1 MNLAMP
7 NAMRNILTSL
17 TTKPFAP
24 KPVKKE
30 VFVKPVTKVL
40 EFTDQQVTQAV
51 IDGTP
56 IFEWDGTKGMISEY
70 ALKEQAG
77 EWRLKIVA
85 KHTQQTRGLVV
96 AVPTGRRT
104 MNIYKDAKTRE
115 MEALGMSSMFARL
128 YLNRSRGVRYN
139 MEHDVMNWV
148 YRNYLMS
155 QSDLDKII
163 DSIVP
168 KETAHY
174 MDYDLGNISQAR
186 FASCLEI
193 VTNLRKGDDLIKYT
207 VAHVAELV
215 AIDDEEYFL
224 EDIHCILPKEG
235 VQRAMQLAHA
245 YYKVNNRLV

>member
-17 TTKPFAP
+17 VIKPFAA
-24 KPVKKE
+24 KPVE
-30 VFVKPVTKVL
+30 APVFVKPAIKVL

-51 IDGTP
+51 IAGIP
-56 IFEWDGTKGMISEY
+56 IFEWDGTKGLISEY

-85 KHTQQTRGLVV
+85 KHTHLSRGLVV

-104 MNIYKDAKTRE
+104 MTIYKDAKTRE
-115 MEALGMSSMFARL
+115 MQGMGMSVTFARL

-139 MEHDVMNWV
+139 MEHEVMNWV

-155 QSDLDKII
+155 QSDLNTIV

-168 KETAHY
+168 KETAHS
-174 MDYDLGNISQAR
+174 MDYKLGSVSQAR
-186 FASCLEI
+186 FGSCLEI
-193 VTNLRKGDDLIKYT
+193 VANLRKGDDMIKYT
-207 VAHVAELV
+207 IAHCADLA

-224 EDIHCILPKEG
+224 KDIHCPLSAEG
-235 VQRAMQLAHA
+235 LQSAMMLART
-245 YYKVNNRLV
+245 YINLQ